1 MHTPGFS
8 AYLHPAIAAGLF
20 LVSAA
25 VYGLSR
31 RGWVAPVVI
40 LFVLAFH
47 PAWTIEP
54 GQERDFSKRQT
65 GTAATGLAA
74 SAVLTQVIWISWVC
88 LCRPPSGSQL
98 DDYGDT
104 ISLRTPPDRC

>member
-1 MHTPGFS
+1 MHTPGFN
-8 AYLHPAIAAGLF
+8 AYLHPAIAVGLF
-20 LVSAA
+20 LVSAV

-54 GQERDFSKRQT
+54 GEERDFSKRQT
-65 GTAATGLAA
+65 GTAASWLAA
-74 SAVLTQVIWISWVC
+74 TAVLAQAIWIGWVC
-88 LCRPPSGSQL
+88 LRRPPSGSQV
-98 DDYGDT
+98 DDYADFT
-104 ISLRTPPDRC
+104 PIRMPPDQY

>member
-8 AYLHPAIAAGLF
+8 AYLHPAIAIGLF

-25 VYGLSR
+25 VCGLSR
-31 RGWVAPVVI
+31 RGWVAPVVV

-54 GQERDFSKRQT
+54 GQDRDFSKRQT
-65 GTAATGLAA
+65 GTAASGLAA
-74 SAVLTQVIWISWVC
+74 AAVIAQAIWVGWVC
-88 LCRPPSGSQL
+88 FRRPPTGSQV
-98 DDYGDT
+98 DDYGDMVP
-104 ISLRTPPDRC
+104 IRTPPDRS